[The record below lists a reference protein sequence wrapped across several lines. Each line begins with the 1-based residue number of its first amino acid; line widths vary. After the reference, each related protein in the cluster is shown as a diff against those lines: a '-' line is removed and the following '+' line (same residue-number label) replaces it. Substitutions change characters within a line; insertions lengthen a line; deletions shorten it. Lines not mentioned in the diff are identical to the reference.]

1 MIPSLTI
8 NLMFVIYLMFSSI
21 PLIEITKGYV
31 KTIPEKSLDT
41 MQDILDSNVPIYMY
55 NSHSMEHGPNM
66 DPVRQEILDRTITR
80 NTDVKNVMETIYDI
94 MENNGAVHEP
104 VKERPPW
111 PAHATKEVVTSN
123 PNGYIM
129 ERGSILKPMFDW

>member
-1 MIPSLTI
+1 
-8 NLMFVIYLMFSSI
+8 
-21 PLIEITKGYV
+21 
-31 KTIPEKSLDT
+31 
-41 MQDILDSNVPIYMY
+41 
-55 NSHSMEHGPNM
+55 M

-94 MENNGAVHEP
+94 MENNGAVYEP
-104 VKERPPW
+104 AKERPPW

-129 ERGSILKPMFDW
+129 ERGSILKPLFDWYVLHFYTVSKI